1 MWDKVV
7 WVHPVKRRFVVR
19 TGLTGQTLTQELT
32 GSQQRSV
39 LAQGATHEE
48 YAGLVQEHEGTEFV
62 AEYDFS
68 AEPTFRH
75 GFNSFT
81 VSVGGKRFVPAV
93 REGVGGGE
101 NDSAG
106 SYTYTP
112 ASAILT

>member
-1 MWDKVV
+1 MWDKVI
-7 WVHPVKRRFVVR
+7 WIHPVKRRFVIR
-19 TGLTGQTLTQELT
+19 TGLTGQTLKQELT
-32 GSQQRSV
+32 GSQRRTV

-48 YAGLVQEHEGTEFV
+48 YAGLVQEHEATEFI

-75 GFNSFT
+75 GFDSFT
-81 VSVGGKRFVPAV
+81 VNINGRRLVPAASS
-93 REGVGGGE
+93 GVGGGE
-101 NDSAG
+101 DDSAG